1 MYFFYNLS
9 IVFLTIL
16 ISPLLLFKV
25 VTKKKYRMGLKQRL
39 GLLPAG
45 VKELQGKRPI
55 WLHAVSVGEVNASLP
70 LIKGIKERY
79 PDIDMIVSTITAT
92 GNMTAR
98 DKVKET
104 DHIIFFP
111 FDYPWIVKRVVEDIN
126 PRLFITMETEIWPNF
141 LKTLRSREIPSLI
154 LNGRISNRSFGRYR
168 AARFFMKQVLSCL
181 SFIGM
186 QTERDAERI
195 TAIGAE
201 AEKVQVMG
209 NIKFDAS
216 IPISERDGNRLKNSL
231 GLLDHEEIMIAG
243 STHAGEEEKVLEMY
257 RRIKKEHPSFILII
271 APRHLERVREIE
283 ELVQKSGFLPVR
295 KTSLEKGLENSFRE
309 NNSVLILDTLG
320 ELSGLYRISSLIFV
334 GGSLMPDIGGHNIL
348 EPAVCKKPVF
358 FGPYMDNFTEVALTM
373 KREGGGIQIK
383 NESEFFKKADEL
395 LRDKKKYAELGI
407 KAYQAIQKNQG
418 ALLKSLEAVK
428 KFI

>member
-1 MYFFYNLS
+1 MYLVYNLS
-9 IVFLTIL
+9 IIFLTIL
-16 ISPLLLFKV
+16 ISPLLLFQV
-25 VTKKKYRMGLKQRL
+25 ITKKKYRMGLKQRL
-39 GLLPAG
+39 GFLPEG
-45 VKELQGKRPI
+45 VKKLQEKRPI

-70 LIKGIKERY
+70 LVREIKEKY
-79 PDIDMIVSTITAT
+79 PDIDMVISTITAT
-92 GNMTAR
+92 GNITAR

-104 DHIIFFP
+104 EHIIFFP
-111 FDYPWIVKRVVEDIN
+111 FDYPWIVTRVVEDIN

-141 LKTLRSREIPSLI
+141 LKTLRSRKIPSLI
-154 LNGRISNRSFGRYR
+154 LNGRISNRSFGKYR
-168 AARFFMKQVLSCL
+168 AVSFFMKRVLSCL

-186 QTERDAERI
+186 QTEKDAKRI
-195 TAIGAE
+195 AAMGAK

-209 NIKFDAS
+209 NIKFDA
-216 IPISERDGNRLKNSL
+216 PVPASEKDENRLKSSL

-271 APRHLERVREIE
+271 APRHIERVREIE
-283 ELVQKSGFLPVR
+283 ELIQRGGFIPVR

-320 ELSGLYRISSLIFV
+320 ELSGLYQISSLIFV

-348 EPAVCKKPVF
+348 EPAVWKKPVF
-358 FGPYMDNFTEVALTM
+358 FGPHMDNFTEIALTM

-383 NESEFFKKADEL
+383 NESEFVEKANEL
-395 LRDKKKYAELGI
+395 LKDRKKYEELGI
-407 KAYQAIQKNQG
+407 KAYQTIQKNQG
-418 ALLKSLEAVK
+418 ALLKSLEAVN